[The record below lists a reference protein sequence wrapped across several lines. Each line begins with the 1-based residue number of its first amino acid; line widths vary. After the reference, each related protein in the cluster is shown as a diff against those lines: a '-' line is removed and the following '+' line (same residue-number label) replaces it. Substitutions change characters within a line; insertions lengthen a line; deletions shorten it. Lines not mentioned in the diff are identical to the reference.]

1 MRVAIIVPGFSA
13 GEDDWC
19 IPVLLTLV
27 RRLTSRL
34 DIEIFALRYPP
45 GPRRY
50 DVAGARVHALGGRS
64 TRGWGKAALLWRA
77 VRAVVSAHRVR
88 PFDVVHGMWADEP
101 GAVAVTAARLL
112 RLRAVVSIMGG
123 ELADLAEIGYGVQG
137 SLVGRAA
144 VRHALRRAT
153 LITAGS
159 STLARAVPPEAAS
172 RLRTM
177 PLGVDIERF
186 QPAGDVQPL
195 AGGFKILH
203 VASLTPVKD
212 QGTLLAA
219 MRDIVS
225 FLPAHL
231 HIVGDGP
238 LRERLEARVR
248 QEGLGGSVTFYGAVA
263 HDRLPG
269 FYRGAD
275 ISVVSSRHESQS
287 MVALESCACGR
298 PVVGTAVGL
307 LPDLGTAARVVRSGD
322 AAALAREVI
331 GLARNGDV
339 RSTIGREARA
349 LVERVFAVEQTV
361 ASLVNLYSEAAG
373 QLSDRGGRA

>member
-50 DVAGARVHALGGRS
+50 DVAGAQVHALGGSS
-64 TRGWGKAALLWRA
+64 TRGWGKAGLLWRA
-77 VRAVVSAHRVR
+77 VRAVVSAHRAR
-88 PFDVVHGMWADEP
+88 PFDVLHGMWADEP

-112 RLRAVVSIMGG
+112 GLRAVVSIMGG

-144 VRHALRRAT
+144 VRHALRRGA

-172 RLRTM
+172 RLRIM

-186 QPAGDVQPL
+186 QPGGDVQPL

-212 QGTLLAA
+212 QATLLAA
-219 MRDIVS
+219 MRDMVS
-225 FLPAHL
+225 VVPAHL

-238 LRERLEARVR
+238 LREHLEARVR
-248 QEGLGGSVTFYGAVA
+248 QEGLGGSVTFHGAVP
-263 HDRLPG
+263 HDRLPA

-287 MVALESCACGR
+287 MVALESCACGC

-307 LPDLGTAARVVRSGD
+307 LPDLGTAARVVKSGD

-331 GLARNGDV
+331 GLAENGDM
-339 RSTIGREARA
+339 RSTMGREARA
-349 LVERVFAVEQTV
+349 LVERAFAVDQTV
-361 ASLVNLYSEAAG
+361 ALLIKLYSEAAG